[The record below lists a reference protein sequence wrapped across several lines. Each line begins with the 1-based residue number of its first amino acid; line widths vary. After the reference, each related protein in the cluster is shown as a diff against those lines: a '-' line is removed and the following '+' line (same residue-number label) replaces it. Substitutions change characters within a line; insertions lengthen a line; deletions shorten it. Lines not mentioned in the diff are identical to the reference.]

1 MCLDLILLDSV
12 IGHFQ
17 WLFGSPGSR
26 KRILHEKMLQL
37 KAGMQQPLERGPAER
52 RVDGQQT
59 QPEEAGSSSVSHSR
73 KYHSLIQDQARE
85 LTHLRQ
91 KMRMGRAFS
100 SLLIQH
106 VRNTVR
112 TFEEL
117 LSSSRV
123 DRYMEQ
129 HFREQ
134 LTKGSQLAEIL
145 TSKFSTGNCTSEKN
159 QATQMLRTLS
169 LLREMHKKGKVTE
182 ILRTRQEAQ
191 PHTLPQIHSSNH
203 GQSAT
208 HLSSSSTSLLHE
220 EQEERPSVDV
230 ASECPYRV
238 QLLGAC
244 SFVYTKNV
252 TPATLADSASLL
264 SNHPDARSAQ
274 PSHPLS
280 GTTQLSRTAD
290 PGHWG
295 NCGPWDEMRPQKM
308 NASGHLSSFSSLYRP
323 NSKPSGKHKGA
334 DATGADLLEKNLVEI
349 QNLRQRLEESICL
362 NDRLQERLE
371 HVLSCA
377 DKGKSITRSAP
388 GVSLATP
395 HSYAQSHSSG
405 SAQDI
410 LKKYTHGKVPSK
422 NNGQLKTSIQEES
435 LKRFILN
442 ECQENGTGKRVNAPA
457 LRAEVKD
464 SDPRVLTGAP
474 SPREGMQASPPAQ
487 CYPNAFFGRK

>member
-1 MCLDLILLDSV
+1 
-12 IGHFQ
+12 
-17 WLFGSPGSR
+17 
-26 KRILHEKMLQL
+26 
-37 KAGMQQPLERGPAER
+37 
-52 RVDGQQT
+52 
-59 QPEEAGSSSVSHSR
+59 
-73 KYHSLIQDQARE
+73 
-85 LTHLRQ
+85 
-91 KMRMGRAFS
+91 MRMGRAFS

-244 SFVYTKNV
+244 SFVYTK
-252 TPATLADSASLL
+252 T
-264 SNHPDARSAQ
+264 
-274 PSHPLS
+274 
-280 GTTQLSRTAD
+280 
-290 PGHWG
+290 
-295 NCGPWDEMRPQKM
+295 
-308 NASGHLSSFSSLYRP
+308 
-323 NSKPSGKHKGA
+323 
-334 DATGADLLEKNLVEI
+334 TGADLLEKNLVEI

-377 DKGKSITRSAP
+377 DKGKNFPHDAVTRRP
-388 GVSLATP
+388 ILAHP
-395 HSYAQSHSSG
+395 FSFAKLRRMAARALQHASS
-405 SAQDI
+405 S
-410 LKKYTHGKVPSK
+410 
-422 NNGQLKTSIQEES
+422 
-435 LKRFILN
+435 
-442 ECQENGTGKRVNAPA
+442 
-457 LRAEVKD
+457 
-464 SDPRVLTGAP
+464 
-474 SPREGMQASPPAQ
+474 
-487 CYPNAFFGRK
+487 